1 MLLLNDKAAIS
12 EAEAPASVIPHSER
26 EKKRGVEILE
36 EMLEKTLQLL
46 QVQTST

>member
-26 EKKRGVEILE
+26 EKKKEV
-36 EMLEKTLQLL
+36 
-46 QVQTST
+46 